1 MNALVVDDSRATR
14 AILKRIL
21 ASLGLELAAE
31 ASNGVEALARLGE
44 IAAPDLM
51 LVDWNMPEMNGL
63 ELVQSVRA
71 DAAYAATRI
80 LMVTTE
86 SEAAQISTALAAGAD
101 EFLMKPFSA
110 DDLRAKLELLGWQG

>member
-110 DDLRAKLELLGWQG
+110 DDLRAKLEMLGWQG